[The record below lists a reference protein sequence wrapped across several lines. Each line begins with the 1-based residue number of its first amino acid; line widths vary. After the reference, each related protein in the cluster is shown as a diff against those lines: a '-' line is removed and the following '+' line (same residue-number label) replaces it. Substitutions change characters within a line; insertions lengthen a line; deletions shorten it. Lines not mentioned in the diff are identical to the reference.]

1 MALSLYDLSIP
12 VFLRGLHQLSHLLD
26 KGLAH
31 ATATGIDT
39 ATLVNARLAPDMYT
53 LAGQVQGASDAAKLG
68 SARLAGVTAPSF
80 PDTETTYAELQAR
93 VAKTI
98 DYLNTIERAQVDGF
112 EDRAVVMKSRGNEL
126 QFTAQR
132 YLLQFALPNFF
143 FHVTTAYDVLRHSG
157 VPIGKMDYLG
167 KF

>member
-26 KGLAH
+26 KGQAH

-53 LAGQVQGASDAAKLG
+53 LAGQVQGASDASKLG

-98 DYLNTIERAQVDGF
+98 DYLNTLERAQVDGF
-112 EDRAVVMKSRGNEL
+112 EDRAVVMKSRGNEV

-167 KF
+167 TF